1 MKIKKQ
7 ALNNAIELV
16 LIIIFL
22 TLSLINVPLFI
33 ISLLMSVILIFKQK
47 GLGILK
53 LIIIL
58 VFRYVLSEGLDN
70 LSDTTL
76 VPLFKYFILL
86 GVAPLYLLYNYK
98 KLFEDKIFM
107 KFLKI
112 TCSTMILF
120 ILISFIGTDYYLM
133 SFLKIINYFV
143 ILLIIVSLIAL
154 ISEKERLLFWF
165 SNIFK
170 ILICISILLI
180 NNPIGYLRNGFSFQ
194 GILNHPNLFGII
206 LVLGI
211 LTILIEMAVRN
222 RISIMNI
229 GIVLLGIY
237 ELILSN
243 SRTSLLSFVCCL
255 FIFFMFSNIKKSIKI
270 ISIFTTILIG
280 ILVYIIPATNIFIT
294 NYIQKGQ
301 SSDQI
306 LLSRYGQIDN
316 TIYVLQNSPVFGIGF
331 GIPVNRTSL
340 ELNDFI
346 YEAGNLFFGLI
357 SYVGLLGLGIYTIY
371 IIYIIFI
378 RKSINNLML
387 SLFLG
392 SILINMG
399 ELVMFSSNNVGIICY
414 VIWGIYIQESM
425 RTQNENI

>member
-16 LIIIFL
+16 LIIIFF
-22 TLSLINVPLFI
+22 TLSLINVPLFLL
-33 ISLLMSVILIFKQK
+33 SLLMSVILIFKQR

-70 LSDTTL
+70 LSDTAL
-76 VPLFKYFILL
+76 VPVFKYFMLL
-86 GVAPLYLLYNYK
+86 GIAPLYLIYNYK
-98 KLFEDKIFM
+98 ILMEDKFFI

-112 TCSTMILF
+112 SSSTMILF
-120 ILISFIGTDYYLM
+120 IFISFIGTDYYVM
-133 SFLKIINYFV
+133 SFLKTLNYFV
-143 ILLIIVSLIAL
+143 PLLIIVSLITL
-154 ISEKERLLFWF
+154 ISEKEKFLFWF

-170 ILICISILLI
+170 IMICISLLLI
-180 NNPIGYLRNGFSFQ
+180 KSPIGYLRNGFSFQ
-194 GILNHPNLFGII
+194 GIFNHPNLFGII

-211 LTILIEMAVRN
+211 LTILIEMAVKN
-222 RISIMNI
+222 KISIMNI
-229 GIVLLGIY
+229 IIVLLGVY

-243 SRTSLLSFVCCL
+243 SRTSLLSFVVCL
-255 FIFFMFSNIKKSIKI
+255 IIFFMFSNIKKSIKI
-270 ISIFTTILIG
+270 ISIITTFLIG
-280 ILVYIIPATNIFIT
+280 ILVYIIPTTNNFIT

-301 SSDQI
+301 SSDEI

-316 TIYVLQNSPVFGIGF
+316 TLYVLQNSPVFGIGF

-340 ELNDFI
+340 ELNSFT
-346 YEAGNLFFGLI
+346 YEAGNLFFGLL
-357 SYVGLLGLGIYTIY
+357 SYVGILGLCIY
-371 IIYIIFI
+371 IFYLIYVIFI
-378 RKSINNLML
+378 QKSINNLML

>member
-7 ALNNAIELV
+7 TLNNAIELV

-33 ISLLMSVILIFKQK
+33 LSLLMSVILIFKQK

-70 LSDTTL
+70 LSDTALIT
-76 VPLFKYFILL
+76 VFKYFILL
-86 GVAPLYLLYNYK
+86 GVAPLYVIYNYK
-98 KLFEDKIFM
+98 ILIKDKFFI
-107 KFLKI
+107 KFLTI

-133 SFLKIINYFV
+133 AIFKILNYFAP
-143 ILLIIVSLIAL
+143 LLIIVSLITL
-154 ISEKERLLFWF
+154 ISEKDKFLFWF

-170 ILICISILLI
+170 IMICISLLLI
-180 NNPIGYLRNGFSFQ
+180 KSPIGYLKNGFSFQ

-211 LTILIEMAVRN
+211 LTILIEMAIKN
-222 RISIMNI
+222 KISIMNI
-229 GIVLLGIY
+229 IIVLLGIY

-243 SRTSLLSFVCCL
+243 SRTSLLSFVVCL
-255 FIFFMFSNIKKSIKI
+255 IIFFMFSNIKKTIKI
-270 ISIFTTILIG
+270 ISIITTFFIG
-280 ILVYIIPATNIFIT
+280 VLVYIIPTTNDFLT

-316 TIYVLQNSPVFGIGF
+316 TLYVLQNSPVFGIGF

-340 ELNDFI
+340 ELNDFT
-346 YEAGNLFFGLI
+346 YEAGNLFFGLL
-357 SYVGLLGLGIYTIY
+357 SYVGILGLCIYIIY

-378 RKSINNLML
+378 QKSINYLML

-399 ELVMFSSNNVGIICY
+399 ELVMFSSNNMGIICY

-425 RTQNENI
+425 RNQNENI

>member
-33 ISLLMSVILIFKQK
+33 ISLMMSLILIFKQR

-58 VFRYVLSEGLDN
+58 VFRFVLSEGLDN
-70 LSDTTL
+70 LTDTAL
-76 VPLFKYFILL
+76 VPVFKYFILL
-86 GVAPLYLLYNYK
+86 LVAPLYLLYNYK
-98 KLFEDKIFM
+98 KLIEDKIFM
-107 KFLKI
+107 KFFKI

-133 SFLKIINYFV
+133 SFLKILNYFV
-143 ILLIIVSLIAL
+143 PLLIIVSLITL
-154 ISEKERLLFWF
+154 ISEKEKFLFWL

-170 ILICISILLI
+170 IMICISLLLI
-180 NNPIGYLRNGFSFQ
+180 KSPIGYLRNGFSFQ

-211 LTILIEMAVRN
+211 LTILIEMAVKN
-222 RISIMNI
+222 KISIMNI
-229 GIVLLGIY
+229 IIVLIGIS

-243 SRTSLLSFVCCL
+243 SRTSLLSFVFCL
-255 FIFFMFSNIKKSIKI
+255 IIFFMFSNIKKSIKT
-270 ISIFTTILIG
+270 ISIITTFLLG
-280 ILVYIIPATNIFIT
+280 ILVYIIPATNNFIT

-316 TIYVLQNSPVFGIGF
+316 TLYVLQNSPIFGIGF

-340 ELNDFI
+340 ELNTFT
-346 YEAGNLFFGLI
+346 YEAGNLFFGLL
-357 SYVGLLGLGIYTIY
+357 SYVGILGLIIYLIY
-371 IIYIIFI
+371 LIYIIFI
-378 RKSINNLML
+378 QKSINNLIL

>member
-16 LIIIFL
+16 LIIIFF
-22 TLSLINVPLFI
+22 TLSLINVPFFLL
-33 ISLLMSVILIFKQK
+33 SLLMSVILIFKQR

-70 LSDTTL
+70 LSDTAL
-76 VPLFKYFILL
+76 VPVFKYFMLL
-86 GVAPLYLLYNYK
+86 GIAPLYLIYNYK
-98 KLFEDKIFM
+98 ILMEDKFFI

-112 TCSTMILF
+112 TSSTMILF
-120 ILISFIGTDYYLM
+120 IFISFIGTDYYVM
-133 SFLKIINYFV
+133 SFLKTLNYFV
-143 ILLIIVSLIAL
+143 PLLIIVSLITL
-154 ISEKERLLFWF
+154 ISEKEKFLFWF

-170 ILICISILLI
+170 IMICISLLLI
-180 NNPIGYLRNGFSFQ
+180 KSPIGYLRNGFSFQ

-211 LTILIEMAVRN
+211 LTILIEMAVKN
-222 RISIMNI
+222 KISIMNI
-229 GIVLLGIY
+229 IIVLLGVY

-243 SRTSLLSFVCCL
+243 SRTSLLSFVVCL
-255 FIFFMFSNIKKSIKI
+255 IIFFMFSNIKKSIKI
-270 ISIFTTILIG
+270 ISIITTFLIG
-280 ILVYIIPATNIFIT
+280 ILVYIIPTTNNFIT

-301 SSDQI
+301 NSDEI

-316 TIYVLQNSPVFGIGF
+316 TLYVLQNSPVFGIGF

-340 ELNDFI
+340 ELNSFT
-346 YEAGNLFFGLI
+346 YEAGNLFFGLL
-357 SYVGLLGLGIYTIY
+357 SYVGILGLCIY
-371 IIYIIFI
+371 IFYLIYVIFI
-378 RKSINNLML
+378 QKSINNLML

>member
-7 ALNNAIELV
+7 TLNNAIELI
-16 LIIIFL
+16 LITIFL

-33 ISLLMSVILIFKQK
+33 MSLIMSVILIFKQR

-70 LSDTTL
+70 LSDSTL
-76 VPLFKYFILL
+76 VPIFKYFILL

-98 KLFEDKIFM
+98 TLVENKT
-107 KFLKI
+107 FLNFFKI
-112 TCSTMILF
+112 TCFTMILF
-120 ILISFIGTDYYLM
+120 ILISIIGTDYYLT
-133 SFLKIINYFV
+133 SFLKILNYFV
-143 ILLIIVSLIAL
+143 PLLIIVSLITL
-154 ISEKERLLFWF
+154 VSEKEKFLFWLA
-165 SNIFK
+165 NIFK
-170 ILICISILLI
+170 IMICISLLLI
-180 NNPIGYLRNGFSFQ
+180 KSPIGYLKNGFSFQ
-194 GILNHPNLFGII
+194 GILNHPNLFGIL

-211 LTILIEMAVRN
+211 LTILIEMAVKN
-222 RISIMNI
+222 KISIMNI
-229 GIVLLGIY
+229 IIGLIGIS

-243 SRTSLLSFVCCL
+243 SRTALLSFVFCL
-255 FIFFMFSNIKKSIKI
+255 LTFFMFSNIKITIKT
-270 ISIFTTILIG
+270 ISIITTFLIG
-280 ILVYIIPATNIFIT
+280 ILVYITPVTNNFIT

-316 TIYVLQNSPVFGIGF
+316 TLYVLQNSPIFGIGF

-340 ELNDFI
+340 ELNSFT
-346 YEAGNLFFGLI
+346 YEAGNLIFGLI
-357 SYVGLLGLGIYTIY
+357 SYVGILGLCIYLIY
-371 IIYIIFI
+371 LIRIIFI
-378 RKSINNLML
+378 NKSINNLTL

-399 ELVMFSSNNVGIICY
+399 ELVIFSSNNVGIICY
-414 VIWGIYIQESM
+414 VVWGIYIQESV
-425 RTQNENI
+425 RIQNENF

>member
-16 LIIIFL
+16 LIIIFI
-22 TLSLINVPLFI
+22 TLSLINVPLFVL
-33 ISLLMSVILIFKQK
+33 SLLMSIILIFKQR
-47 GLGILK
+47 GIGILK
-53 LIIIL
+53 LIILL
-58 VFRYVLSEGLDN
+58 VLRYVLSEGLDN
-70 LSDTTL
+70 LSDTSL
-76 VPLFKYFILL
+76 VAVFRYFILL
-86 GVAPLYLLYNYK
+86 GIAPLYLIYNYK
-98 KLFEDKIFM
+98 ILIKDKIFM

-112 TCSTMILF
+112 TCLTMILF
-120 ILISFIGTDYYLM
+120 IFISFIGTDYYLM
-133 SFLKIINYFV
+133 SFFKILNYFV
-143 ILLIIVSLIAL
+143 PLLIIVSLIT
-154 ISEKERLLFWF
+154 IITEKEKFLFWF
-165 SNIFK
+165 SNLFK
-170 ILICISILLI
+170 IMICTSLLLI
-180 NNPIGYLRNGFSFQ
+180 KSPIGYLKNGFSFQ

-211 LTILIEMAVRN
+211 LTILIEMAVKN
-222 RISIMNI
+222 KISIMNI
-229 GIVLLGIY
+229 IIVLLGIY

-243 SRTSLLSFVCCL
+243 SRTSLISFVVC
-255 FIFFMFSNIKKSIKI
+255 IIMFFMFSNIKKSIKT
-270 ISIFTTILIG
+270 ISIITTFLIG
-280 ILVYIIPATNIFIT
+280 VLVYTIPITNNFIT

-316 TIYVLQNSPVFGIGF
+316 TLYVLQNSPVFGIGF

-340 ELNDFI
+340 ELNGFT
-346 YEAGNLFFGLI
+346 YEAGNLFFGLL
-357 SYVGLLGLGIYTIY
+357 SYVGILGLSIYIFYLIY
-371 IIYIIFI
+371 IILI

-414 VIWGIYIQESM
+414 VIFGIYIQESM